1 MDDLR
6 GCLRPELHRTN
17 HHKPPRSGQPANR
30 IGRSLI
36 PTPIITTSSTS
47 NIMKEEVQQHQQQ
60 QQRADAS
67 VLDSSVARILPPS
80 QEISPTKSS
89 LRLMRQISGLGME
102 DPVFGLAFFDDH
114 RGDTSNSDSN
124 NHNNNSS
131 NSNNHHHQKMIQRRG
146 SMLPLP
152 MMDLLFQD
160 MGFED
165 LPRDMR
171 DAMSVASDPTAA
183 YCPEQADKMLMRLCG
198 RGGGHNN
205 NNNNI
210 KKKNHTNNL
219 LRPPSTPETSTNNSY
234 SHAEEE
240 QQQQQQ
246 HQPVVVP
253 HDDKDMTTC
262 TMTKN
267 TLLAEAAQALEGRV
281 SSNLLAAA
289 RHQIYGNRNGPKAS
303 RRASLQHCHG
313 GGAANNIRNHKPTTT
328 VPAPW
333 KLQPVVSH
341 HSSLTTLD
349 QHRHHRVLPS
359 LEHIFPV

>member
-1 MDDLR
+1 
-6 GCLRPELHRTN
+6 
-17 HHKPPRSGQPANR
+17 
-30 IGRSLI
+30 
-36 PTPIITTSSTS
+36 
-47 NIMKEEVQQHQQQ
+47 MKEEQQHHQQHQQLL
-60 QQRADAS
+60 RADAS

-131 NSNNHHHQKMIQRRG
+131 SNSDNHHNQKMVQRRG

-183 YCPEQADKMLMRLCG
+183 YCPEQADKMLMRLRG
-198 RGGGHNN
+198 RGGHNN
-205 NNNNI
+205 NNKNNN
-210 KKKNHTNNL
+210 KKKKYHSNTNKL
-219 LRPPSTPETSTNNSY
+219 LLLPSTPETSTNNSY

-246 HQPVVVP
+246 QQPVVP
-253 HDDKDMTTC
+253 HDDEDTTTY
-262 TMTKN
+262 TMTKD

-281 SSNLLAAA
+281 SSDLLAAA
-289 RHQIYGNRNGPKAS
+289 RHQIYGNNRNGPKAS

-313 GGAANNIRNHKPTTT
+313 GGAANNIHNNFIHKPTT

-333 KLQPVVSH
+333 KLQPIVSH